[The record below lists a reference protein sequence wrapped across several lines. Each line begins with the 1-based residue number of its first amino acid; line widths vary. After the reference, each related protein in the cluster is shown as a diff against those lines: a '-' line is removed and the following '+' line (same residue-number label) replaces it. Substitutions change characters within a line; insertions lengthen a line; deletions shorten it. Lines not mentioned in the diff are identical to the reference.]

1 MVFENLLVLLIAA
14 KEKCPQ
20 EVAFKYLD
28 RYLEHGTNF
37 KRPPVFSWTPEDI
50 QDVMKFKQEGISNE
64 EIGSYYGV
72 KANTIKSLFYKKTT
86 QSPVDE
92 PRRRGTKLE
101 VQEMLKLN
109 KQGWKPREL
118 AEKFDIKIH
127 TVYSRI
133 KKAKQKAE
141 V

>member
-1 MVFENLLVLLIAA
+1 MVFENLVALLIAA
-14 KEKCPQ
+14 ERKCPQ
-20 EVAFKYLD
+20 EVAFKYVD
-28 RYLEHGTNF
+28 RLGHETEF
-37 KRPPVFSWTPEDI
+37 KRAPVFSWTPEDI

-72 KANTIKSLFYKKTT
+72 KANTIENLSYKKITKA
-86 QSPVDE
+86 PADE
-92 PRRRGTKLE
+92 RRKRGTKIE
-101 VQEMLKLN
+101 IQEMLKLN

-118 AEKFDIKIH
+118 AGKFDIKIH